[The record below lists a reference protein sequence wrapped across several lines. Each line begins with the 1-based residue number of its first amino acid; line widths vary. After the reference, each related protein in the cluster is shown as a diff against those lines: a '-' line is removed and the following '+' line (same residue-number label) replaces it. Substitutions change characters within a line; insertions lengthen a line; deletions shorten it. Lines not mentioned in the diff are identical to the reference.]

1 MLAFNALYGCVV
13 VFVVA
18 VVAVVAA
25 TAAWLDDRPDLT
37 ADDATEVALGALA
50 EVDVDGRAERA
61 PTPIEHQPD
70 DGDPIESWSVLVE
83 VPTDAGD
90 DQIELRVQRSAG
102 QLVYVDDNVGPD
114 DTQRLLTDDEFD
126 QIGDYRDNAVFN
138 DWVVRNGVGAGSG
151 RIGVLQPLGHQHAE
165 HGDRGRC
172 ARVDAGADDDQEQQ

>member
-1 MLAFNALYGCVV
+1 MRVV
-13 VFVVA
+13 RGLSWLLA

-138 DWVVRNGVGAGSG
+138 DWVVRNGVGTGAAAA
-151 RIGVLQPLGHQHAE
+151 IAVLGVLVAK
-165 HGDRGRC
+165 
-172 ARVDAGADDDQEQQ
+172 RVKDPDPAGASADAGADDDQEQQ